1 MDLKNFKDK
10 LFTAAQA
17 AGLEEYELYCK
28 RKVAFEVSIFEG
40 EIDEYK
46 NERSFG
52 VCFRGKVNGKM
63 GYAFSE
69 KIDDGVIAFLV
80 ESVKQNASIIEDE
93 EEEFIYPGD
102 ATYPEVVCYN
112 PKTNEIPTDAKI
124 EAAIKMERA
133 TLDVDEKVDNVPYCA
148 LDNTEVEVYIANSK
162 GLDVG
167 YKSNRIC
174 GVVEAQVEGED
185 EQVKTAYDGYDGL
198 DFTKFD
204 PVAIGQSAAKK
215 ALAMLGA
222 SPVPSAKYPVV
233 FEAKAASEMLET
245 WVGAFSAEK
254 AHKGFS
260 ILAGKLNEKIA
271 ADCVTIIDDPLLAG
285 QEATVPFDSEG
296 VASRTKTVIENGT
309 FKTFLHNTK
318 TARKDGVA
326 PTGNGLKS
334 AFNAPVTIGGTNFFI
349 KPSTKTKEDLY
360 TEVGDGLLITS
371 FAGIHAGANPVSGE
385 FSLQASGF
393 VIKDGKKDRP
403 IELIT
408 ASGNFF
414 TLLTQVSAVAN
425 DLSFCVIP
433 NPNGN
438 IASPSLLIQTLDIA
452 GN

>member
-318 TARKDGVA
+318 TARKEGI
-326 PTGNGLKS
+326 PSTGNGFKTDLEMPIEI
-334 AFNAPVTIGGTNFFI
+334 AATNFYI
-349 KPSTKTKEDLY
+349 KPGTQSHDDLIKTM
-360 TEVGDGLLITS
+360 GDGIVISVVEGLHS
-371 FAGIHAGANPVSGE
+371 GANETSGD
-385 FSLQASGF
+385 FSLSATGF
-393 VIKDGKKDRP
+393 LVEEGKIARP
-403 IELIT
+403 VDQIT
-408 ASGNFF
+408 ISGNFF
-414 TLLTQVSAVAN
+414 TMLKDIQAVGSNLNFKLGN
-425 DLSFCVIP
+425 DT
-433 NPNGN
+433 NNA
-438 IASPSLLIQTLDIA
+438 ASPSIYIKSLDIA
-452 GN
+452 GS

>member
-28 RKVAFEVSIFEG
+28 RKAAFEVSIFEG

-52 VCFRGKVNGKM
+52 VCFRGKMNGKM

-102 ATYPEVVCYN
+102 TAYPEVICYN
-112 PKTNEIPTDAKI
+112 SATNEIPTDAKI
-124 EAAIKMERA
+124 EAAMKMERA
-133 TLDVDEKVDNVPYCA
+133 VLESDEKVENVPYCA

-167 YKSNRIC
+167 YKANRIC

-204 PVAIGQSAAKK
+204 PAAVGQSAAKK
-215 ALAMLGA
+215 ALAMLGV

-271 ADCVTIIDDPLLAG
+271 ADCVTIIDDPLLPG

-318 TARKDGVA
+318 TARKEGI
-326 PTGNGLKS
+326 PSTGNGFKTDLEMPIEI
-334 AFNAPVTIGGTNFFI
+334 AATNFYI
-349 KPSTKTKEDLY
+349 KPGTQSHDDLIKTM
-360 TEVGDGLLITS
+360 GDGMVISVVEGLHS
-371 FAGIHAGANPVSGE
+371 GANETSGD
-385 FSLQASGF
+385 FSLSATGF
-393 VIKDGKKDRP
+393 LVEEGEIARP
-403 IELIT
+403 VDQIT
-408 ASGNFF
+408 ISGNFF
-414 TLLTQVSAVAN
+414 TMLKDILAVGSNLNFNLGN
-425 DLSFCVIP
+425 DT
-433 NPNGN
+433 NNA
-438 IASPSLLIQTLDIA
+438 ASPSLYVKSLDIA
-452 GN
+452 GS